1 MVDQKNDGPARG
13 DEDRARWA
21 GERSARERWAR
32 NGGMDGEAGPLRS
45 SRIPGR
51 TEVIPPRLR
60 QLAHEL
66 ADALEEA
73 RRRRGPADQPQG
85 AKTPDGDEGEER

>member
-1 MVDQKNDGPARG
+1 MVDQKNGGPAQG
-13 DEDRARWA
+13 DEERA
-21 GERSARERWAR
+21 RWAR

-73 RRRRGPADQPQG
+73 RRRRSPADQAQG
-85 AKTPDGDEGEER
+85 AKAPDGDESEEQ

>member
-1 MVDQKNDGPARG
+1 MVYHKDSGPRQGDSPARG
-13 DEDRARWA
+13 DEDRARWPH
-21 GERSARERWAR
+21 
-32 NGGMDGEAGPLRS
+32 NGGHDGNAGPLRG
-45 SRIPGR
+45 SRPPGR

-85 AKTPDGDEGEER
+85 AKTPDGDESEER

>member
-1 MVDQKNDGPARG
+1 MVDQKDGGPTRG
-13 DEDRARWA
+13 DEERALW
-21 GERSARERWAR
+21 GRERWAR
-32 NGGMDGEAGPLRS
+32 NGGLDGNAGPLRG
-45 SRIPGR
+45 SRPPGR

-73 RRRRGPADQPQG
+73 RRRRGPADQPRS
-85 AKTPDGDEGEER
+85 AKAPDGDESEER